1 MIVIFFD
8 EEEKFENDEVA
19 EWIGVRR
26 IFWGGGNFIL

>member
-8 EEEKFENDEVA
+8 VEEKFENDEVV

-26 IFWGGGNFIL
+26 IFGGG